1 MRIAGQGASGFTR
14 WLRRSIALVCAV
26 LLLAMMFLTI
36 ADVLGRYIFNS
47 PVPGASELT
56 ELILAAVIFTGLP
69 AASLDGDHISV
80 DILAER
86 LRRPAAVL
94 LSKLV
99 AVISSAVLALVAW
112 RLWVIGN
119 QIASY
124 NGITPTLKLP
134 IAPLGYLVAV
144 LCMIAAA
151 ISLADAVRRKNVG

>member
-1 MRIAGQGASGFTR
+1 MSLSGTEASGIDR

-56 ELILAAVIFTGLP
+56 ELLLAAVIFTGLP

-86 LRRPAAVL
+86 LRGQAAMVL
-94 LSKLV
+94 SRLV
-99 AVISSAVLALVAW
+99 AVISAGVLALVAW
-112 RLWVIGN
+112 RLWIIGD

-144 LCMIAAA
+144 LSMIAAL
-151 ISLADAVRRKNVG
+151 ICLADAFRRKDVG